1 MQVLVITAA
10 GGKNL
15 FLTLICGLT
24 SVHIF
29 GQIGNAQ
36 TTITYLMFISY
47 YPLLIAADDMWYVI
61 SKSITNSKKL
71 NRPIDSLL

>member
-47 YPLLIAADDMWYVI
+47 YPLLIAADDM
-61 SKSITNSKKL
+61 
-71 NRPIDSLL
+71 